1 MLLFNK
7 CILGECKDLILGL
20 SRRKRE
26 RLRAEKV
33 VLLKTWEGN
42 TNNKN
47 VDYMN
52 ERD

>member
-47 VDYMN
+47 EDYMN

>member
-20 SRRKRE
+20 SRKIKSRKM
-26 RLRAEKV
+26 
-33 VLLKTWEGN
+33 VLLKMWEGN
-42 TNNKN
+42 TNNEN
-47 VDYMN
+47 DYSN